1 MAGLSV
7 VNVILPLLCLLA
19 SPHIMMVKAR
29 QCRASSDC
37 PAHSPHCSDWGW
49 CQWTDQYGDQGPR
62 ARLETAEAGACSTDK
77 DCSPRF
83 PVCSNLGYCTVKDYF
98 EKSGVTRDNKDSAS
112 DRVDL
117 VRSLGPRE
125 TQRDSSHT
133 NTIIRNNQN
142 NRQKQEQLPAA
153 RRSDT
158 SDGKSPDY
166 YENYDYN
173 YYAGFEVLRSDA
185 KPRAP
190 AKSIQHK
197 IHGQFVGSSDRRP
210 KGNRHV
216 SRGRHVSR
224 NKQRPPVTR
233 EPETPEY
240 SDYYYPESGE
250 EDSRDASSSSS
261 ASTGGCLNDC
271 VSDCVAITQLTAY
284 RDCVGFCGKTC
295 KD

>member
-1 MAGLSV
+1 MHRLV
-7 VNVILPLLCLLA
+7 RTA
-19 SPHIMMVKAR
+19 SMF
-29 QCRASSDC
+29 Q
-37 PAHSPHCSDWGW
+37 
-49 CQWTDQYGDQGPR
+49 
-62 ARLETAEAGACSTDK
+62 
-77 DCSPRF
+77 
-83 PVCSNLGYCTVKDYF
+83 
-98 EKSGVTRDNKDSAS
+98 KSGVTRDNKDSAS

-216 SRGRHVSR
+216 SRGRERHVSR
-224 NKQRPPVTR
+224 DKHRPPVTR
-233 EPETPEY
+233 EPETSEY
-240 SDYYYPESGE
+240 SDYNYPESSE
-250 EDSRDASSSSS
+250 QDSRDASSISS

>member
-7 VNVILPLLCLLA
+7 NVILLLA
-19 SPHIMMVKAR
+19 LASVLLQMVEAR

-62 ARLETAEAGACSTDK
+62 ARLQTAEAGACSTDQ

-83 PVCSNLGYCTVKDYF
+83 PVCSNLGYCTVNKEYF
-98 EKSGVTRDNKDSAS
+98 EKSDVTRDNLDQSPGAS
-112 DRVDL
+112 DRVDR
-117 VRSLGPRE
+117 VRSLNPESRE
-125 TQRDSSHT
+125 TQRDSSHR
-133 NTIIRNNQN
+133 NTLLRNNN
-142 NRQKQEQLPAA
+142 HNRQKQKQLPARSGEVTA
-153 RRSDT
+153 AASSRSDI

-185 KPRAP
+185 RAP
-190 AKSIQHK
+190 AVKSIQHK
-197 IHGQFVGSSDRRP
+197 IHGQFVASADRRP
-210 KGNRHV
+210 GSRHVTRDKERHV
-216 SRGRHVSR
+216 SR
-224 NKQRPPVTR
+224 
-233 EPETPEY
+233 EPETEY
-240 SDYYYPESGE
+240 SDYNEGSSE
-250 EDSRDASSSSS
+250 ASSS
-261 ASTGGCLNDC
+261 STGGCLNDC

>member
-1 MAGLSV
+1 MAGPS
-7 VNVILPLLCLLA
+7 VNVILLLA
-19 SPHIMMVKAR
+19 LDSILLNIVEAR
-29 QCRASSDC
+29 QCQASSDC

-62 ARLETAEAGACSTDK
+62 LQTAEDGACSTDQ

-98 EKSGVTRDNKDSAS
+98 EKSGVTRNNEDNSDQTPGAS
-112 DRVDL
+112 DRVDR
-117 VRSLGPRE
+117 VRSLDPERSRE
-125 TQRDSSHT
+125 THRDSSHR
-133 NTIIRNNQN
+133 NTLLRNNN
-142 NRQKQEQLPAA
+142 HNRQKQKQLPARSGGVTA
-153 RRSDT
+153 ASSRSDI

-185 KPRAP
+185 QAP
-190 AKSIQHK
+190 AVKSIQHK
-197 IHGQFVGSSDRRP
+197 IHGQFVGSVDRRP
-210 KGNRHV
+210 GSRHV
-216 SRGRHVSR
+216 SRGRHVTR
-224 NKQRPPVTR
+224 DRERHVTR
-233 EPETPEY
+233 DKETEY
-240 SDYYYPESGE
+240 SDYTE
-250 EDSRDASSSSS
+250 SSSEASS

>member
-1 MAGLSV
+1 MAGPGI
-7 VNVILPLLCLLA
+7 NVILLGLLA
-19 SPHIMMVKAR
+19 SSPLMMAEAR

-62 ARLETAEAGACSTDK
+62 DRLETADAGACRADK

-98 EKSGVTRDNKDSAS
+98 EKSGVVRDKDGGAS
-112 DRVDL
+112 DRVDRA
-117 VRSLGPRE
+117 RSLGPRE
-125 TQRDSSHT
+125 TQSSHT
-133 NTIIRNNQN
+133 NTIITNNN
-142 NRQKQEQLPAA
+142 HSGQKQEQLPVIAA
-153 RRSDT
+153 SSRSD

-185 KPRAP
+185 GRAP
-190 AKSIQHK
+190 DKSIQHK
-197 IHGQFVGSSDRRP
+197 IHGQFVGSADRRP
-210 KGNRHV
+210 GSRHV
-216 SRGRHVSR
+216 TRAREKQRHVARGRE
-224 NKQRPPVTR
+224 RPG
-233 EPETPEY
+233 PETEF
-240 SDYYYPESGE
+240 SDYPSN
-250 EDSRDASSSSS
+250 EDNRE

>member
-1 MAGLSV
+1 MF
-7 VNVILPLLCLLA
+7 
-19 SPHIMMVKAR
+19 
-29 QCRASSDC
+29 Q
-37 PAHSPHCSDWGW
+37 
-49 CQWTDQYGDQGPR
+49 
-62 ARLETAEAGACSTDK
+62 
-77 DCSPRF
+77 
-83 PVCSNLGYCTVKDYF
+83 
-98 EKSGVTRDNKDSAS
+98 KSGVTRDNQDSAS

-224 NKQRPPVTR
+224 DRPVTR
-233 EPETPEY
+233 VPETSEY
-240 SDYYYPESGE
+240 SDYNYPESSE
-250 EDSRDASSSSS
+250 EDSRDASSSS

>member
-1 MAGLSV
+1 MAGPDI
-7 VNVILPLLCLLA
+7 NVILPLLCLLTSA
-19 SPHIMMVKAR
+19 PMMAEAR
-29 QCRASSDC
+29 QCQVSSDC

-62 ARLETAEAGACSTDK
+62 DRLETAEAGACSTDK

-98 EKSGVTRDNKDSAS
+98 KKSGVSQDKEVGAS
-112 DRVDL
+112 DRVDRL
-117 VRSLGPRE
+117 LSLGPRE

-133 NTIIRNNQN
+133 NTIITNNN
-142 NRQKQEQLPAA
+142 HNRQKQEQLPVTAA
-153 RRSDT
+153 SSRSD

-185 KPRAP
+185 GSAP

-197 IHGQFVGSSDRRP
+197 IHGQFVGSADRRP
-210 KGNRHV
+210 GSRHV
-216 SRGRHVSR
+216 SHGRE
-224 NKQRPPVTR
+224 KQRHMSRSRERPVT
-233 EPETPEY
+233 EF
-240 SDYYYPESGE
+240 SDYNYQSN
-250 EDSRDASSSSS
+250 EDSRDASSTG
-261 ASTGGCLNDC
+261 STGGCLNDC

>member
-7 VNVILPLLCLLA
+7 NVILRLALA
-19 SPHIMMVKAR
+19 SVLLQMVEAR

-62 ARLETAEAGACSTDK
+62 ARLQTAEAGACSTDQ

-98 EKSGVTRDNKDSAS
+98 EKSDVTRDNDLDQSPGAS
-112 DRVDL
+112 DRVDR
-117 VRSLGPRE
+117 VRSLDPERSRE
-125 TQRDSSHT
+125 THRDSSHR
-133 NTIIRNNQN
+133 NTLLRNNN
-142 NRQKQEQLPAA
+142 HNRQKQKQLPARSGGVTA
-153 RRSDT
+153 ASSRSDI

-185 KPRAP
+185 QAP
-190 AKSIQHK
+190 AVKSIQHK
-197 IHGQFVGSSDRRP
+197 IHGQFVGSVDRRP
-210 KGNRHV
+210 GSRHV
-216 SRGRHVSR
+216 SRGRHVTR
-224 NKQRPPVTR
+224 DRERHVTR
-233 EPETPEY
+233 DKETEY
-240 SDYYYPESGE
+240 SDYTE
-250 EDSRDASSSSS
+250 SSSEASS